1 MLSIRAFE
9 AAARHASFVRAG
21 EELCVSAG
29 AIGHQVRLLEDWLG
43 RPLFVRKARS
53 IELNEVGRRYFLEV
67 RVLLEELEHTSL
79 SLRNATDDAEV
90 TVTAMPSFVTCWL
103 MPRLG
108 KFRVLHPQIEVRVLA
123 SVPPVD
129 FAKDRVDLAIR
140 LGGGTYAGL
149 VAERLL
155 SETYYAV
162 AHAALGT
169 WLSCPEDM
177 MGCTLLHDEYEHRI
191 PEQVDWPRWCAA
203 QGLRVPAQR
212 LRQGLRFSHT
222 YLTLDAA
229 ATGAG
234 IAVASDVLA
243 GDALA
248 QGRLVRASGYPVRGP
263 YQYSLVRPQTS
274 RDRPQVKAFCT
285 WLRQEAVD
293 FENSLDN
300 DFAACASQLFRDAR
314 QY

>member
-9 AAARHASFVRAG
+9 AAARHTSFVRAG

-29 AIGHQVRLLEDWLG
+29 AVGHQVRLLEEWLG
-43 RPLFVRKARS
+43 RTLFVRKARS

-67 RVLLEELEHTSL
+67 RLLLEELERASQ
-79 SLRNATDDAEV
+79 SLRNAADDAEV
-90 TVTAMPSFVTCWL
+90 TVTAMPSFVTRWL

-108 KFRVLHPQIEVRVLA
+108 KFRVLHPQIEVRLLA

-140 LGGGTYAGL
+140 LGAGTYDGL
-149 VAERLL
+149 ISETLL

-162 AHAALGT
+162 AHPALGA
-169 WLSCPEDM
+169 WLSCPEDVVS
-177 MGCTLLHDEYEHRI
+177 CTLLHDEYEQRI
-191 PEQVDWPRWCAA
+191 PEQVDWSRWCAA
-203 QGLRVPAQR
+203 QGLRVSVRR

-229 ATGAG
+229 AAGEG

-243 GDALA
+243 GDALE
-248 QGRLVRASGYPVRGP
+248 QGRLVRVSGDPVRGP
-263 YQYSLVRPQTS
+263 YQYRLVRPQAS
-274 RDRPQVKAFCT
+274 HDRPQVNAFCA
-285 WLRQEAVD
+285 WLRQEAAD
-293 FENSLDN
+293 FEQKT
-300 DFAACASQLFRDAR
+300 AALNAR
-314 QY
+314 